1 MTAPQRDI
9 VRDERSKFEFHDD
22 VVYLKQTK
30 RGLSRDTVEEIS
42 AFKEEPAWMH
52 EYRLRAYDHFLKR
65 PMPAW
70 GGDLSKID
78 FDKIVYYRKPSER
91 E

>member
-30 RGLSRDTVEEIS
+30 RGLTSDNLLPWGAWASGIAQLQPLMS
-42 AFKEEPAWMH
+42 PLPAG
-52 EYRLRAYDHFLKR
+52 R
-65 PMPAW
+65 
-70 GGDLSKID
+70 
-78 FDKIVYYRKPSER
+78 
-91 E
+91 